1 MSKKFTG
8 EITNTN
14 ELKHV
19 AGHNYF
25 KLSTDGATIEGV
37 LTEMPSFGLNAK
49 WENAPIGDLGSKIEE
64 FFMGD
69 LIKATS
75 FLFGAG
81 GYKNQVAIDKWTQ
94 RMFVGTENQEIHLK
108 WRVYGQNTLNQTD
121 AKTVISH
128 LAKYAT
134 IDSSAVLSMGTL
146 TNNITAMLSAVKDE
160 TGAQAA
166 ELVSLIY
173 GADTTKDDEAKKAW
187 LKKANPW
194 FNTHKEEL
202 LQKVK
207 DRYKGDGHPD
217 LYLGISGTKENK
229 EKRRKDILRAIDE
242 LKIVF
247 KEFKID
253 DENILKDKNYR
264 LDQVEFARP
273 QYSGIFGSRT
283 PSAENEW
290 TSQTIFDLSSL
301 KLDADNILRGFS
313 ESGTWEDGGAL
324 EQDVVTRLIKDYVN
338 LVNVEM
344 GKYVNEPRDAQAD
357 AFKNAYDTAENMING
372 LGSEFIGEGRVG
384 NKSLGSSLWKLELYN
399 FIFKKPLIVMVTSW
413 TATPSKEMFGTS
425 HVYYE
430 FDVAVK
436 LDQINSGQTWHG
448 IFGN

>member
-75 FLFGAG
+75 FLFGASK
-81 GYKNQVAIDKWTQ
+81 YKNQVAIDKWTQ

-121 AKTVISH
+121 AKTVINH
-128 LAKYAT
+128 LTKYAT
-134 IDSSAVLSMGTL
+134 IDSSAILSMETL
-146 TNNITAMLSAVKDE
+146 NNNITAMLNAVHDE
-160 TGAQAA
+160 KNAQAA

-187 LKKANPW
+187 LKRANPW

-207 DRYKGDGHPD
+207 DKYKCGGHPD
-217 LYLGISGTKENK
+217 IYLGISGTIENK
-229 EKRRKDILRAIDE
+229 DNRRNDILRAIEE
-242 LKIVF
+242 LKIDF
-247 KEFKID
+247 EEFKSD
-253 DENILKDKNYR
+253 DYHILKDKNYR
-264 LDQVEFARP
+264 LNRVKFAK
-273 QYSGIFGSRT
+273 
-283 PSAENEW
+283 PSLWTHTTITEW
-290 TSQTIFDLSSL
+290 EWSSQTVFDLSTL

-313 ESGTWEDGGAL
+313 ESSTWKEGGAL
-324 EQDVVTRLIKDYVN
+324 EQEVVTKLIKDYVN
-338 LVNVEM
+338 LVNNEM
-344 GKYVNEPRDAQAD
+344 GKAVNYPRDAQAE
-357 AFKNAYDTAENMING
+357 AFNIAFNEAKDIING

-413 TATPSKEMFGTS
+413 TATPSKEMFGSS

-436 LDQINSGQTWHG
+436 LDQINSGKTWHG

>member
-25 KLSTDGATIEGV
+25 KLSTNGASIEGV

-75 FLFGAG
+75 FLFGASN
-81 GYKNQVAIDKWTQ
+81 YKNQVAIDKWTQ

-108 WRVYGQNTLNQTD
+108 WRVYGQNTLKQTD

-134 IDSSAVLSMGTL
+134 IDSSAVLSMETL
-146 TNNITAMLSAVKDE
+146 TDNITAMLNGVQE
-160 TGAQAA
+160 NGGAAAA

-207 DRYKGDGHPD
+207 DRYKQNGHPE
-217 LYLGISGTKENK
+217 YALGISGSKENTNN
-229 EKRRKDILRAIDE
+229 RRENIIKAIDA
-242 LKIVF
+242 LKIEF
-247 KEFKID
+247 EEFKTD
-253 DENILKDKNYR
+253 DDDILKDKNYT
-264 LDQVEFARP
+264 LDKVEFARP
-273 QYSGIFGSRT
+273 GLFSDTETELSG
-283 PSAENEW
+283 
-290 TSQTIFDLSSL
+290 QTVFDLSSL
-301 KLDADNILRGFS
+301 KLDADSILRGFS
-313 ESGTWEDGGAL
+313 ESSTWKDGGAT
-324 EQDVVTRLIKDYVN
+324 EQDVVTRIIKDYVN
-338 LVNVEM
+338 LVNDEM
-344 GKYVNEPRDAQAD
+344 GKYVNEPRDAKAA
-357 AFKNAYDTAENMING
+357 AFENAVDEAGNRING
-372 LGSEFIGEGRVG
+372 LGSGFIGEGRVG

-413 TATPSKEMFGTS
+413 SATPSKEMFGTS

>member
-75 FLFGAG
+75 FLFGASN
-81 GYKNQVAIDKWTQ
+81 YKNQVAIDKWTQ

-146 TNNITAMLSAVKDE
+146 TNNITAMLSAVQSNG
-160 TGAQAA
+160 GAAAA

-207 DRYKGDGHPD
+207 DRFLAGEHPD
-217 LYLGISGTKENK
+217 YTLGISGDEG
-229 EKRRKDILRAIDE
+229 KREQRRTNIKKAIE
-242 LKIVF
+242 ALKIEF
-247 KEFKID
+247 EEFKID
-253 DENILKDKNYR
+253 DDDILKDKNYT
-264 LDQVEFARP
+264 LDKVKFARP
-273 QYSGIFGSRT
+273 GTFSDTETERS
-283 PSAENEW
+283 
-290 TSQTIFDLSSL
+290 SQTVFDLSSL
-301 KLDADNILRGFS
+301 KLDADSILRGFS
-313 ESGTWEDGGAL
+313 ESGTWEEGGAL
-324 EQDVVTRLIKDYVN
+324 EQDVVTKLIKDYVN
-338 LVNVEM
+338 LVNDEM
-344 GKYVNEPRDAQAD
+344 GKYVKEPRDAQAD
-357 AFKNAYDTAENMING
+357 AFKNAFDEAGNTIDG

-384 NKSLGSSLWKLELYN
+384 NKTLGSSLWKLELYN

-413 TATPSKEMFGTS
+413 SATPSKEMFGTS